1 LLPQTT
7 WSRKATLSGNFFG
20 IGNNMNISRASQVD
34 LFFRKIIRKDSDEI
48 SLDADMI
55 RLLIAIDEN
64 KSLYQI
70 AEEVDMET
78 TTLKKTLSKLL
89 DQGLIEPVKKDVPYL
104 DHVFRE
110 ALRINLSKVIGP
122 MAEILIEDVV
132 AEMELKTSE
141 IPVNQAA
148 ELINNLSLEIPD
160 EKDRIDFKKSML
172 SILNKR

>member
-1 LLPQTT
+1 M
-7 WSRKATLSGNFFG
+7 
-20 IGNNMNISRASQVD
+20 GNNMSAPRSDQVD
-34 LFFRKIIRKDSDEI
+34 LYFRKVIRKDSDEI

-70 AEEVDMET
+70 AEEVDMQAP
-78 TTLKKTLSKLL
+78 TLKSTLSKLL
-89 DQGLIEPVKKDVPYL
+89 EQGLIEPVKKDIAYL
-104 DHVFRE
+104 DHLFLE

-132 AEMELKTSE
+132 EDMNLKASE
-141 IPVNQAA
+141 IPANQAA

-160 EKDRIDFKKSML
+160 EKDRIEFKKSML
-172 SILNKR
+172 AILNKK

>member
-1 LLPQTT
+1 
-7 WSRKATLSGNFFG
+7 
-20 IGNNMNISRASQVD
+20 MD

-64 KSLYQI
+64 KSLHQI
-70 AEEVDMET
+70 AEEVEMET

-89 DQGLIEPVKKDVPYL
+89 NQGLIEPVKKDIPYL
-104 DHVFRE
+104 DRVFLE

-148 ELINNLSLEIPD
+148 ELINNLALEITD
-160 EKDRIDFKKSML
+160 EKDRIEFKKSML
-172 SILNKR
+172 NILNKR

>member
-1 LLPQTT
+1 ME
-7 WSRKATLSGNFFG
+7 
-20 IGNNMNISRASQVD
+20 NNMDIPD
-34 LFFRKIIRKDSDEI
+34 LDQGDLYFRKVMRKDSDEI

-78 TTLKKTLSKLL
+78 TTLKNTLSKLL
-89 DQGLIEPVKKDVPYL
+89 EQELIETVKKDIPHL
-104 DHVFRE
+104 DRFFLE
-110 ALRINLSKVIGP
+110 ALRINLSKAIGP
-122 MAEILIEDVV
+122 MAEILIEDIV
-132 AEMELKTSE
+132 AEMDLNTSE

-160 EKDRIDFKKSML
+160 EQNRIDFKKLML
-172 SILNKR
+172 AILNKK